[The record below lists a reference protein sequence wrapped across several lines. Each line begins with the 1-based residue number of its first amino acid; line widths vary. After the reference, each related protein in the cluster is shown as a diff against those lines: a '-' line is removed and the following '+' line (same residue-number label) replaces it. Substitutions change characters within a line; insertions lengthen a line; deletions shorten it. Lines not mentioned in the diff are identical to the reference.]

1 MKKLLIIILIIAI
14 IFLSIFFVIK
24 KNFNRGL
31 DDYIDDVPDI
41 NLAYNNPDQI

>member
-1 MKKLLIIILIIAI
+1 MKKILIFLLIIVI
-14 IFLSIFFVIK
+14 IFLSVFFVIK

-41 NLAYNNPDQI
+41 HLAYNNPDQI